1 MRISEI
7 LTPYHTK
14 ILKAI
19 SSTCSILNSLLLLT
33 KVDALQSKIS
43 SKFILR
49 GAWQI
54 MLAIRFFLKLTG
66 CWHHRVTYEYF
77 LLLEGQD
84 LKRVYVLLIKI
95 QKNVGLQNA
104 KWGVYSRFNGPDGQ
118 TGYIVSTFSLTNARP
133 VSEYIQNF
141 SKISLSILS

>member
-54 MLAIRFFLKLTG
+54 MLAIRFFFKT
-66 CWHHRVTYEYF
+66 HR
-77 LLLEGQD
+77 LLASLCHVWIFFAIRRPRSQKGVCIAH
-84 LKRVYVLLIKI
+84 KNI
-95 QKNVGLQNA
+95 KNVGLQNA